1 MTPYRAL
8 IAVPGTARSAA
19 TRDVFS
25 RAGFDAVAVTS
36 FDDALQLL
44 RASCPDVL
52 ATEVRLG
59 DHNGLHLALRAHDLY
74 PDLPILVM
82 GSENDGASDAPRFG
96 ATFLPLSGGDDALI
110 EAAAALTARRKGG
123 KSTSLDTA

>member
-1 MTPYRAL
+1 MSYGIVVTSYRAL
-8 IAVPGTARSAA
+8 VAVPGTARSAA

-36 FDDALQLL
+36 FDDALRAL
-44 RASCPDVL
+44 RTSRPDLL

-59 DHNGLHLALRAHDLY
+59 DYNGLHLALRAHALY
-74 PDLPILVM
+74 PELPIIVI
-82 GSENDGASDAPRFG
+82 GSEKDGASDAESFG

-110 EAAAALTARRKGG
+110 EAAAALVARRKV
-123 KSTSLDTA
+123 

>member
-1 MTPYRAL
+1 MDHGFVVTSYRAL
-8 IAVPGTARSAA
+8 VAVPGTARSAA

-36 FDDALQLL
+36 FDDALQAL
-44 RASCPDVL
+44 RASPPDLL

-74 PDLPILVM
+74 PELPILVI
-82 GSENDGASDAPRFG
+82 GSEQDGASEAAHFG
-96 ATFLPLSGGDDALI
+96 ATFLPLSGGDDTLI
-110 EAAAALTARRKGG
+110 ETAEALVARRKG
-123 KSTSLDTA
+123 